1 MVPIRFY
8 WNEWA
13 NQKNIRDMVGL
24 LIRGGLVI
32 MNGGLGLMGGYL
44 LGAIQTDDFNKE
56 FN

>member
-1 MVPIRFY
+1 MVPIRFS